1 MSEAHLLFTATVL
14 LAAFLVFRVLEAG
27 LLGSL
32 SVRYALFFNRE
43 NKELKRLQLSQD
55 AEKATLFL
63 KSPVFSTEEAKKFTE
78 VMSAVPVDEATDEA
92 ILHGKEYEGWI
103 FRMKLQL
110 AKRAGET
117 LYAYRNNEYYFRD
130 TFCKMTQGLAT
141 MRAWKEAQEKQE
153 SFNGEFQDIAMWAS
167 RLQPGWERTIFQ
179 DRAREVDEQMRRE
192 KMALIQDQKK
202 AQEEYERRMRE
213 KKQ

>member
-1 MSEAHLLFTATVL
+1 MSEAHLLFTATVV

-55 AEKATLFL
+55 AEKATLFV
-63 KSPVFSTEEAKKFTE
+63 KSPEFPSEESKKFTE
-78 VMSAVPVDEATDEA
+78 VVSAVPVDEATDEA
-92 ILHGKEYEGWI
+92 ILHGKEYENWI
-103 FRMKLQL
+103 SKMKAQL
-110 AKRAGET
+110 PKRAAET
-117 LYAYRNNEYYFRD
+117 LYAYRNNEFYFRD

-153 SFNGEFQDIAMWAS
+153 SFNGEFQDISQWAS
-167 RLQPGWERTIFQ
+167 KLKPGWERTIFQ
-179 DRAREVDEQMRRE
+179 ECAKEVDDRMRKE
-192 KMALIQDQKK
+192 NMAAFQEQKK

-213 KKQ
+213 RKQ